1 MIGSEGTPV
10 YLILGL
16 ICLIMSAIT
25 WVVLAHQRSHAAAY
39 WCLGNLLFAGG
50 LLLDWH
56 GQGTPGWTGL
66 PLANL
71 IALGGLLSGVQALRL
86 DQGAPWRPLGMA
98 LTSLGFLLAYEFLRQ
113 ELGHATLRAG
123 FVTLVWL
130 LLVLQVARWAWRIAR
145 QRRSKGAMAIA
156 ASQLLL
162 AGGLFIHLVELIR
175 DAGRGEASTLHLL
188 HIGFLGSVGV
198 LTVLVSD
205 VGFIGIILERSVRER
220 LEAAA
225 SQARMEESLRL
236 SNQLAQLDRQRSLG
250 LMAATLA
257 HELNQPL
264 TAILASAQAARRG
277 TAAKRLDSVQS
288 LELLDKVILNTR
300 RISGITDRIRSF
312 IRPGQA
318 LSAPVDLVR
327 ITREMLELMQ
337 PDLRRHG
344 VRVAFPA
351 AGEPVLVQG
360 DAVQLSQ
367 VVLNALRNAIEA
379 VQLVPDRSL
388 EIMLT
393 RSASEAALCLRDSGP
408 GLDPALAGQVG
419 TPYFT
424 TKEQGLG
431 LGLSISTAIL
441 QQHQG
446 SLTLRN
452 AEGGGACVDIRLPLL
467 AEGGS

>member
-1 MIGSEGTPV
+1 MIGSEGAAV

-50 LLLDWH
+50 LLLAWH
-56 GQGTPGWTGL
+56 EQGTPGWTGL

-98 LTSLGFLLAYEFLRQ
+98 LASLGFLLAYEFTRQ
-113 ELGHATLRAG
+113 ELGQTTLRAG

-130 LLVLQVARWAWRIAR
+130 LLVLQVAWWAWRIAR
-145 QRRSKGAMAIA
+145 RRRSTGAMAIA

-162 AGGLFIHLVELIR
+162 AVGLLIHLAELLR
-175 DAGRGEASTLHLL
+175 DASRGQASTLHLL

-220 LEAAA
+220 MEAAA
-225 SQARMEESLRL
+225 SQARVEERQLL

-250 LMAATLA
+250 LMAASLA
-257 HELNQPL
+257 HELKQPL

-277 TAAKRLDSVQS
+277 TAAERMEPAQS

-300 RISGITDRIRSF
+300 RISGITDRLRSF
-312 IRPGQA
+312 IRPGA
-318 LSAPVDLVR
+318 VHSAPVDLVR
-327 ITREMLELMQ
+327 ITREMLELLQ

-351 AGEPVLVQG
+351 AGPQVLVQG
-360 DAVQLSQ
+360 DAIQLSQ
-367 VVLNALRNAIEA
+367 VVLNVLRNAIDA
-379 VQLVPDRSL
+379 VHLIPDRSIQVQIL
-388 EIMLT
+388 
-393 RSASEAALCLRDSGP
+393 RSDREAVLSISDSGP
-408 GLDPALAGQVG
+408 GLDPDLADRFG

-424 TKEQGLG
+424 TKDHGLG
-431 LGLSISTAIL
+431 LGLSISIAIL
-441 QQHQG
+441 EQHQG
-446 SLTLRN
+446 NLTLRN

-467 AEGGS
+467 PGGGP

>member
-25 WVVLAHQRSHAAAY
+25 WVVLAHQRSHAAAH

-50 LLLDWH
+50 LLLAWH

-277 TAAKRLDSVQS
+277 TAANRLNSDES
-288 LELLDKVILNTR
+288 LELLDKVIANTR
-300 RISGITDRIRSF
+300 RISDITDRIRSF
-312 IRPGQA
+312 IRPGEAQ
-318 LSAPVDLVR
+318 SAPVDLVR

-360 DAVQLSQ
+360 DATQLSQ
-367 VVLNALRNAIEA
+367 VVLNVLRNAIDA
-379 VQLVPDRSL
+379 VQLVPDRSIQIQIL
-388 EIMLT
+388 
-393 RSASEAALCLRDSGP
+393 RSGREAVLGISDSGP
-408 GLDPALAGQVG
+408 GLDPGLADQVG
-419 TPYFT
+419 MPYFT
-424 TKEQGLG
+424 TKPDGLG
-431 LGLSISTAIL
+431 LGLSISIAIL

-452 AEGGGACVDIRLPLL
+452 AEGSGACAVIQLPLL
-467 AEGGS
+467 AGRGQ